1 MDIDELPTMPRDPGL
16 GVHRNVY
23 DLQRIAAVKRLDRQI
38 AEDHANGYGVDRDA
52 LLDRRLELMQLLR
65 LGPTSLLPIGKSS
78 SLIGDAACR
87 GSRAIGDSRSW
98 RSSTST

>member
-38 AEDHANGYGVDRDA
+38 AEDHANGYGVERDA
-52 LLDRRLELMQLLR
+52 LLDRRLDLMQLLR
-65 LGPTSLLPIGKSS
+65 LGPTS
-78 SLIGDAACR
+78 
-87 GSRAIGDSRSW
+87 
-98 RSSTST
+98 

>member
-1 MDIDELPTMPRDPGL
+1 MESHGYRRATHDAPRPGL

-65 LGPTSLLPIGKSS
+65 LGPTS
-78 SLIGDAACR
+78 
-87 GSRAIGDSRSW
+87 
-98 RSSTST
+98 